1 MQARWWVPA
10 LAGTLVFFGLGL
22 GASAAQAQRWG
33 SGGPVVTPGATYY
46 PGWGGYSRP
55 WVARGYSYRTPS
67 QGYGY
72 YVPMR
77 PPWNVGY
84 GRHYGYFPARR
95 GLKLYK
101 PWLRRD

>member
-1 MQARWWVPA
+1 MQAKWWGPV
-10 LAGTLVFFGLGL
+10 LAGALSIIGLSFGV
-22 GASAAQAQRWG
+22 SAAQAQTWRYG
-33 SGGPVVTPGATYY
+33 SPGATY

-55 WVARGYSYRTPS
+55 WVVPGYSYRLPS

-77 PPWNVGY
+77 PPWKVGY
-84 GRHYGYFPARR
+84 SRHYGYFPARR

>member
-1 MQARWWVPA
+1 MQARWWAPT
-10 LAGTLVFFGLGL
+10 LAGTLVFLGLGL
-22 GASAAQAQRWG
+22 GASAAQAQTWSYGYG
-33 SGGPVVTPGATYY
+33 SPGATY
-46 PGWGGYSRP
+46 PGWSGYSQP
-55 WVARGYSYRTPS
+55 WVAPGYSYGLPS

-77 PPWNVGY
+77 SPWGAGY
-84 GRHYGYFPARR
+84 SRHYGYSPARR